1 MRMNIKNNW
10 AAIQKALEHR
20 IKEKGGF
27 QLNASKIGVSD
38 DTLYNWI
45 RKDAPPKFFEMVT
58 LLENLGYGGISNL
71 IESRVQGVIE
81 QDGEEAV
88 RVPIYDVELS
98 AGNGLINQEGEA
110 SGYHTFPINMIS
122 SLTKHSQYD
131 QLAILQVKGDSM
143 KPTMEDGD
151 YVMIDLTDTQIKD
164 GLYAFVMQD
173 EARVKRLQTLFDG
186 VTIKS
191 DYDTKYDSEFL
202 KTEAVNQLKIIGR
215 VIWRSGAV

>member
-1 MRMNIKNNW
+1 MDYTQYWQSLRPSIENK
-10 AAIQKALEHR
+10 IQST
-20 IKEKGGF
+20 GGF
-27 QLNASKIGVSD
+27 KVHADKIGVSY
-38 DTLYNWI
+38 DTLLAWI
-45 RKDAPPKFFEMVT
+45 KRDTPPKFLEMLS
-58 LLENLGYGGISNL
+58 LLSNLGYGNFADL
-71 IESRVQGVIE
+71 VESRVHGVVVH
-81 QDGEEAV
+81 DGEETI

-122 SLTKHSQYD
+122 SLTKHTQYD
-131 QLAILQVKGDSM
+131 RLAILQVKGDSM

-191 DYDTKYDSEFL
+191 DYDMKYDSEFL